1 MMKTNDYEQSLLK
14 TSPFNVLPD
23 YALPP
28 KNAEAST
35 TDGRVADG
43 DTNKESYNTTPGE

>member
-1 MMKTNDYEQSLLK
+1 MKKNEYEQSLLK
-14 TSPFNVLPD
+14 NSPLHVLPD

-28 KNAEAST
+28 QQEQVST

-43 DTNKESYNTTPGE
+43 DTNKESYNTTPGA

>member
-1 MMKTNDYEQSLLK
+1 MKTNDYEQSLLK
-14 TSPFNVLPD
+14 TSPHHVLPD

-28 KNAEAST
+28 KNVEVHT